1 METRWRR
8 QTYPSHEHA
17 RSDDQARIRLL
28 NDISCRHICSDLD
41 GWLDHQGVDHV
52 SAVSSRSST
61 AISSRVFRA
70 PISSVRRAVPG
81 WPSSRFALKDDDCR
95 RPLSVAGITMAVAVG
110 IKSAVGTIER
120 FSSPQKLVS
129 SFGLN
134 PSVRQSG
141 LGPAQHGRITKQ
153 GRAHARAM
161 LVEAAWAASKAP
173 GPLRD
178 FSSQASGP
186 AAATR
191 SPPLQRRAKWPR
203 SVGIS

>member
-1 METRWRR
+1 MSTRWRR

-28 NDISCRHICSDLD
+28 NDIRCRHICSDLD
-41 GWLDHQGVDHV
+41 DWLDHQGVDHV

-95 RPLSVAGITMAVAVG
+95 RPLSVAGVTMAVAVG
-110 IKSAVGTIER
+110 IKSAVGTIDR
-120 FSSPQKLVS
+120 FSSPQKLVG

-134 PSVRQSG
+134 TSLRQSG
-141 LGPAQHGRITKQ
+141 HPFANLG
-153 GRAHARAM
+153 
-161 LVEAAWAASKAP
+161 AAPHSTAGSPSKAAP
-173 GPLRD
+173 
-178 FSSQASGP
+178 
-186 AAATR
+186 TR
-191 SPPLQRRAKWPR
+191 SPPLPRRAKWPCFEGR
-203 SVGIS
+203 LSVPGR